1 MKGKVMIVTG
11 ASAGMGR
18 EITLQLARSGAIVV
32 MVCRDAGR
40 GAVALD
46 TVRSGSGNDTVEL
59 MLADLSSQRSI
70 RALAHDFIRTHDRLD
85 VLVNNAGV
93 TLPRRTETEDGIET
107 VQNSFGAVCSRPN
120 NACHSRSE
128 DRRYMRY
135 RLPSPRATIT
145 GPPRVWDSAGASS
158 AAQAMARLDLDDL
171 QRRND
176 YKEIDAYNQTKL
188 LNLLFTY
195 ELARRLEGTGVTANA
210 VEPGFVKTS
219 MKVPFPYSLFSF
231 MRQPVEKGAWISVH
245 AATSP
250 ALNGVNGAF
259 LSNRGVQIRSSKAS
273 YDEDAQ
279 ERLWQISAELTSGG
293 SSSPQ

>member
-1 MKGKVMIVTG
+1 G

-18 EITLQLARSGAIVV
+18 EISLQLARSGAIVV

-93 TLPRRTETEDGIET
+93 T
-107 VQNSFGAVCSRPN
+107 
-120 NACHSRSE
+120 
-128 DRRYMRY
+128 
-135 RLPSPRATIT
+135 
-145 GPPRVWDSAGASS
+145 
-158 AAQAMARLDLDDL
+158 
-171 QRRND
+171 
-176 YKEIDAYNQTKL
+176 
-188 LNLLFTY
+188 
-195 ELARRLEGTGVTANA
+195 ANA

-250 ALNGVNGAF
+250 ALDGVNGAF
-259 LSNRGVQIRSSKAS
+259 LSNRGIQIRSSKAS
-273 YDEDAQ
+273 YDEGAQ
-279 ERLWQISAELTSGG
+279 ERLWQIS
-293 SSSPQ
+293 

>member
-107 VQNSFGAVCSRPN
+107 VFATNHLAPFLLTNLLLPLLKASAPSRIV
-120 NACHSRSE
+120 
-128 DRRYMRY
+128 
-135 RLPSPRATIT
+135 T
-145 GPPRVWDSAGASS
+145 ASS

>member
-18 EITLQLARSGAIVV
+18 QISLQLARSGATVV
-32 MVCRDAGR
+32 LVCRDAGR
-40 GAVALD
+40 GGEALHY
-46 TVRSGSGNDTVEL
+46 VRSASGNDAVEL

-93 TLPRRTETEDGIET
+93 TLPRRTETVDGIET
-107 VQNSFGAVCSRPN
+107 VFATNHLAPFLLTNLLLPLLKASAPSRIV
-120 NACHSRSE
+120 
-128 DRRYMRY
+128 
-135 RLPSPRATIT
+135 T
-145 GPPRVWDSAGASS
+145 ASS

-250 ALNGVNGAF
+250 ALDGVSGAF

-279 ERLWQISAELTSGG
+279 RRLWQISADLTPGG

>member
-18 EITLQLARSGAIVV
+18 QISLQLARSGATVV
-32 MVCRDAGR
+32 LVCRDAGR
-40 GAVALD
+40 GEEALNY
-46 TVRSGSGNDTVEL
+46 VRSASGNDAVEL

-107 VQNSFGAVCSRPN
+107 VFATNHLAPFLLTNLLLPLLKASAPSRIV
-120 NACHSRSE
+120 
-128 DRRYMRY
+128 
-135 RLPSPRATIT
+135 T
-145 GPPRVWDSAGASS
+145 ASS

-195 ELARRLEGTGVTANA
+195 ELARRLEATGVTANA

-219 MKVPFPYSLFSF
+219 MKVPFPYTLFSF

-250 ALNGVNGAF
+250 ALDGVSGAF

-279 ERLWQISAELTSGG
+279 RRLWQISADLTPGG

>member
-18 EITLQLARSGAIVV
+18 QISLQLARSGATVV
-32 MVCRDAGR
+32 LVCRDAGR
-40 GAVALD
+40 GGEALNY
-46 TVRSGSGNDTVEL
+46 VRSASGNDAVEL

-93 TLPRRTETEDGIET
+93 TLPRRTETVDGIET
-107 VQNSFGAVCSRPN
+107 VFATNHLAPFLLTNLLLPLLKASAPSRIV
-120 NACHSRSE
+120 
-128 DRRYMRY
+128 
-135 RLPSPRATIT
+135 T
-145 GPPRVWDSAGASS
+145 ASS

-250 ALNGVNGAF
+250 ALDGVSGAF

-279 ERLWQISAELTSGG
+279 RRLWQISADLTPGG